1 MTNRGC
7 MASSICMSA
16 LAARMRMNSGRFS
29 QNSLSLATS
38 CAFLPNCLVNVFQSG
53 NSSPAVLI
61 RRRMSATVGSRP
73 VSSASRANFSNNAAS
88 PWALVILLGSYP
100 ASLIASLHRAQCL
113 PFHSDS
119 AMPVSVANFRHPN
132 GVPPLMAVVLLISAM
147 ISAFVI
153 SARYLI
159 QRSARVQNHNSWASW
174 LASDDTR
181 IFLTFR
187 QEDSGIARK
196 AHCAPHGAD
205 ERVRERIQRI
215 LKQSENSKIAS
226 RGPANRA
233 ALFLNAKRG
242 CSTGM
247 VSSHHRFGK

>member
-1 MTNRGC
+1 
-7 MASSICMSA
+7 
-16 LAARMRMNSGRFS
+16 MNSGRFS

-205 ERVRERIQRI
+205 ERVRERIRAPGVVEPPIRI
-215 LKQSENSKIAS
+215 EAMFIGGVGKEPSLTVGLLMSNNARRRCEKIVVKP
-226 RGPANRA
+226 GRA
-233 ALFLNAKRG
+233 RA
-242 CSTGM
+242 
-247 VSSHHRFGK
+247 